1 MKASSSTEGF
11 FQVQPLVQPQI
22 QEDAVLRRIVS
33 LHLPSPLPPSL
44 EKDFTR
50 FSSLVISKPVL
61 DYAADAERNQPYLK
75 PLSTFGTE
83 NKRDPLV
90 TGEGWRA
97 LQDIN
102 IREGLVGL
110 APEPGLTGHRT
121 QWNTR
126 VFKGIKT
133 HLWTPSSA
141 MVTCPGS
148 MTDGAAKLLSRHL
161 DSENGRIFAEALKRL
176 TSRDP
181 AIAWTSGQWMTERSG
196 GSDVRGTETVA
207 RKHTPKEMEE
217 DDGVDSTGMPLGPW
231 RLDGFK
237 WFSSATD
244 ANMSIMLAKTGEDSI
259 SAFYAPLR
267 RQVKGKDPQESE
279 LNGVRIQRLKNKF
292 GTKALPTAELEIKGM
307 RGYLV
312 GKEGQGVK
320 EISTILNITRTG
332 NCIASVSYW
341 GRSLAICR
349 AYSKVRVTSGRLLR
363 DTPSYVRTL
372 ARDHVKYAASMHLTF
387 FVVALLGIS
396 EGSNCCSCMAA
407 QINILPRH
415 KNNTLAL
422 LRLLTPMAK
431 ARTALRAIKGVRASM
446 ENLGGIG
453 YLENEDPILNI
464 ARIFR
469 DTCVLSIWE
478 GTTEVMADD
487 VMRVVKG
494 SKGPDCLNA
503 LDKWVAHGLR
513 VAMTHSFTDEAVVL
527 QQLWAEFLSYVRTKD
542 REELNWYGRK
552 CLKVL
557 ERLICG
563 CLLIIDASRD
573 GDGVAKEIARRW
585 ILKDAISSTSW
596 TDEAVWDNRIVYGD
610 SARMGNARL

>member
-11 FQVQPLVQPQI
+11 FQAQPSVEPQI
-22 QEDAVLRRIVS
+22 EEDGVLRRIVS
-33 LHLPSPLPPSL
+33 LHLPSPLPQSMEQDL
-44 EKDFTR
+44 TR
-50 FSSLVISKPVL
+50 FSKLVLSRTTL
-61 DYAADAERNQPYLK
+61 EYAAEAERNQPYLR
-75 PLSTFGTE
+75 PLTTFGVE
-83 NKRDPLV
+83 NKRDSLV
-90 TGEGWRA
+90 TSEGWRA

-102 IREGLVGL
+102 IKEGLVGL
-110 APEPGLTGHRT
+110 SPEPAHTSHSI
-121 QWNTR
+121 QWNNR

-133 HLWTPSSA
+133 LLWTPSSA

-148 MTDGAAKLLSRHL
+148 MTDGAASLLSKHL
-161 DSENGRIFAEALKRL
+161 DDENGKIFAEALRRL
-176 TSRDP
+176 VSRDP
-181 AIAWTSGQWMTERSG
+181 AIAWTSGQWMTERKG

-207 RKHTPKEMEE
+207 RKLTAQDMAE
-217 DDGVDSTGMPLGPW
+217 DNGVDSAGMPLGPW
-231 RLDGFK
+231 RLDGLK

-267 RQVKGKDPQESE
+267 RRTKGKDYEETE

-332 NCIASVSYW
+332 NSIAAVSYW

-349 AYSKVRVTSGRLLR
+349 AYSKVRITNGRSLQA
-363 DTPSYVRTL
+363 TPSYVRTL
-372 ARDHVKYAASMHLTF
+372 AKDHVKYAASMHLAF
-387 FVVALLGIS
+387 FIVALLGIS
-396 EGSNCCSCMAA
+396 EGGSSASSMAA
-407 QINILPRH
+407 QVHIFPQDKSH
-415 KNNTLAL
+415 SLAL

-431 ARTALRAIKGVRASM
+431 ERTALRAIKGVRASM

-453 YLENEDPILNI
+453 YLENEDPMLNV

-487 VMRVVKG
+487 LMRVVKG
-494 SKGPDCLNA
+494 KQASDYLNA
-503 LDKWVAHGLR
+503 LDKWVSRALS
-513 VAMTHSFTDEAVVL
+513 VARAQSFEDEAAAL
-527 QQLWAEFLSYVRTKD
+527 QQIWADFLSDAQSKD
-542 REELNWYGRK
+542 REELNWHGRR

-563 CLLIIDASRD
+563 CLLILDASRD
-573 GDGVAKEIARRW
+573 GNGLAREIAKRW
-585 ILKDAISSTSW
+585 ILKDTRYQTSW
-596 TDEAVWDNRIVYGD
+596 KDVADWDSRIVYGD
-610 SARMGNARL
+610 CTKRVNARL

>member
-11 FQVQPLVQPQI
+11 FQAQPLIQPQI
-22 QEDAVLRRIVS
+22 EEDGVLRRIIS
-33 LHLPSPLPPSL
+33 LHLPSPLPSSL
-44 EKDFTR
+44 EEDFTR
-50 FSSLVISKPVL
+50 FSRLVISKPVL
-61 DYAADAERNQPYLK
+61 DYAAEAERNQPYLK
-75 PLSTFGTE
+75 PLSTFGIE
-83 NKRDPLV
+83 NKQDSLV
-90 TGEGWRA
+90 TSEGWRA

-110 APEPGLTGHRT
+110 APEPGWAVNDTK
-121 QWNTR
+121 WNTR
-126 VFKGIKT
+126 VSKGIKS

-148 MTDGAAKLLSRHL
+148 MTDGAARLLSRHL
-161 DSENGRIFAEALKRL
+161 DGENGQIFAEALKRL

-181 AIAWTSGQWMTERSG
+181 TIAWTSGQWMTERKG

-207 RKHTPKEMEE
+207 RKLTPQEMEE
-217 DDGVDSTGMPLGPW
+217 DAGVDSVGMPLGPW

-244 ANMSIMLAKTGEDSI
+244 ANMSIMLAKTGENSI

-267 RQVKGKDPQESE
+267 RQVQGKDPKASE
-279 LNGVRIQRLKNKF
+279 LNGVRIQRLKKKF

-320 EISTILNITRTG
+320 EISTILNITRAG
-332 NCIASVSYW
+332 NCIASVGYW

-349 AYSKVRVTSGRLLR
+349 AYSKVRVTSGRLLQ
-363 DTPSYVRTL
+363 DTPSYIRTL

-387 FVVALLGIS
+387 FILALLGIS
-396 EGSNCCSCMAA
+396 EGGTISSCMAA
-407 QINILPRH
+407 QVNIIPQD
-415 KNNTLAL
+415 KNHTLQL
-422 LRLLTPMAK
+422 IRLLTPMAK

-487 VMRVVKG
+487 LMRVVKG
-494 SKGPDCLNA
+494 RQGPDCLDA
-503 LDKWVAHGLR
+503 LDKWVSYALK
-513 VAMTHSFTDEAVVL
+513 VARSHSFDKEEAVL
-527 QQLWAEFLSYVRTKD
+527 RQLWVDFLSDVRSKG

-557 ERLICG
+557 ERLVCG
-563 CLLIIDASRD
+563 CLLILDASRD
-573 GDGVAKEIARRW
+573 GDGVAREIARRW
-585 ILKDAISSTSW
+585 ILKDAVSSTSW
-596 TDEAVWDNRIVYGD
+596 TDEASWDSRIVYGD
-610 SARMGNARL
+610 SSRKGNARL